1 MKLMTLYGY
10 LILFV
15 LINKKASDRVWHATL
30 VATTGK
36 CTINKV
42 SSVVCI
48 YESIGH
54 QCLTRLSSITFAYSL
69 QYLLGTGYVRGTW
82 GPLAYPKKYSH
93 ESALCMRFWW
103 ICTHTQFSMD
113 MSTLKAILS
122 SEGIQESKEISWQSL
137 GRVIGYKYLGSTA
150 SEEGSKSEMLSWIA
164 QTTTTY
170 TKLKLIWNDR
180 KYSTGIP

>member
-1 MKLMTLYGY
+1 MLLHRNVISNAIIWLWFDDRRCLYFVLLMKLMTLYGY

-48 YESIGH
+48 HESIGH

-122 SEGIQESKEISWQSL
+122 SEGIQES
-137 GRVIGYKYLGSTA
+137 RVKRSVD
-150 SEEGSKSEMLSWIA
+150 KV
-164 QTTTTY
+164 
-170 TKLKLIWNDR
+170 
-180 KYSTGIP
+180 